1 MKLISLSKSTRKNKK
16 YVAEFKF
23 ADGKIKKVHFGAA
36 GYQDYTTH
44 HDKMRRESY
53 RSRHAS
59 GKTAPPD
66 TANAL
71 SFYILWG
78 DSTSLQENK
87 KDFIKKFKL

>member
-66 TANAL
+66 TADAL
-71 SFYILWG
+71 SYYLLWG
-78 DSTSLQENK
+78 NSISLQENK

>member
-1 MKLISLSKSTRKNKK
+1 MKLISLSKSTRKLKK
-16 YVAEFKF
+16 YVAEFKY

-36 GYQDYTTH
+36 GYEDYTSH

-53 RSRHAS
+53 RARHKS

-66 TANAL
+66 TADAL
-71 SFYILWG
+71 SFYLLWG

-87 KDFIKKFKL
+87 KEFVKKFKL